1 MKSYYARILSVAGAT
16 LLAMVALTAFAAEE
30 KDTGP
35 MMTPE
40 QAQQMMGGYGYG
52 MGMGPGMMGPGGMG
66 MMGGMGPGGMGM
78 MGGMGPGGMGMMGG
92 MGSGGMGMMGGMG
105 SGMMGMG
112 PAGMG
117 MMGMG
122 PMGML
127 DLSDEQQS
135 KVGEI
140 MDATR
145 KQQWDLMGRMMDE
158 QSRLRDL
165 YAQDKPDPK
174 QVGAVYAKIFDLKRQ
189 MIENGVA
196 AHNSMYDSLTSEQRD
211 ELKNR
216 HRGMP
221 GCGGYGPGPRGR
233 MPMGGGMMGNQ

>member
-52 MGMGPGMMGPGGMG
+52 MGMGPGMMGP
-66 MMGGMGPGGMGM
+66 
-78 MGGMGPGGMGMMGG
+78 
-92 MGSGGMGMMGGMG
+92 GGMGMMGGMG